1 MVRAGERQSFQTG
14 FMSGRASDEGVLLP
28 RSTRRL
34 CVLQPVHLGELLG
47 VCAGKKTSSW
57 IISFECGAHCWQSL
71 DAAPTR
77 GGARQWPTAVIPVP
91 RRPS

>member
-1 MVRAGERQSFQTG
+1 MVRAGARQSFQTG

-47 VCAGKKTSSW
+47 VCAGKKN
-57 IISFECGAHCWQSL
+57 IIMDYKFRVWSTLLAGS
-71 DAAPTR
+71 
-77 GGARQWPTAVIPVP
+77 G
-91 RRPS
+91 RRAY